1 MLVNPAIQVP
11 AQMLPNQVS
20 PSFFAAPTEATLGRI
35 PFSVAPPP
43 IAAPNIGDHPKPGMP
58 VQVPASV
65 EAAAAARAAL
75 SLAPAVPS
83 PVTMATGPSLPFLA
97 QMLSQGIISS
107 ETGASLIGPEDVPV
121 LAENLRAA
129 RSPALKDP
137 VKRHDPNIIHH
148 DVSTE
153 EEPQQALKAT
163 LQTMQPVTSNMR
175 DPLLSAAGTAAQP
188 RPMFRDSTSPLRRG
202 DAIPRTVLVEDVDMQ
217 AEERLYRLLPN
228 PFGIASSA
236 YRATMSR
243 NEHIGKAAAPVI
255 PF

>member
-1 MLVNPAIQVP
+1 
-11 AQMLPNQVS
+11 

-65 EAAAAARAAL
+65 EAASAARLAL

-97 QMLSQGIISS
+97 QMLWQGVISP
-107 ETGASLIGPEDVPV
+107 ETGASLIGAEDVPV

-137 VKRHDPNIIHH
+137 IKRSEAHVVHHDPSDVEEGSETQHLRSVIQQQPTGRETLPAAT
-148 DVSTE
+148 VST
-153 EEPQQALKAT
+153 
-163 LQTMQPVTSNMR
+163 
-175 DPLLSAAGTAAQP
+175 QP
-188 RPMFRDSTSPLRRG
+188 RPVFRDATSPLRRG
-202 DAIPRTVLVEDVDMQ
+202 EALPRTVLPEDVDMQ
-217 AEERLYRLLPN
+217 AEERLYKLLPN
-228 PFGIASSA
+228 PFGIVSSA
-236 YRATMSR
+236 YQKTMAR
-243 NEHIGKAAAPVI
+243 NENIGKHPAPVV